1 MTIRIISPE
10 ETIDN
15 ALRKACLILA
25 VACSPAYLIAS
36 YRGLFIDF
44 VPFHVTIISLV
55 WLAILLLSLNTI
67 KSTAARYHSIILIF
81 FILFLSTSVRNQSI
95 VVADVFLVI
104 AGGLLALR
112 YSLWTILLLASAFG
126 TGVFFLIEEWAIFPN
141 TPIFLH
147 ASLHA
152 TSLLLTFVL
161 YSTIRNVVSKYQE
174 LYEKQVEAT
183 TGLLEKNKQS
193 YLLVEEAEET
203 KEEERNRLRTA
214 AFSLYSQID
223 RLTDLIEL
231 SQKDADSSLL
241 RNAKS
246 RLDEIKSDLHE
257 FSENGKF
264 ISGETTDLTI
274 SDFTQVVVNF
284 SRPYSVLSADS
295 LNVLIISKETNGGLF
310 YFPMNFIKVLV
321 HHLIE
326 HCSEQYQ
333 ATELKFEFHLAQKAR
348 SMQQIKLSLF
358 IYSERDLSEEK
369 FSKLNKR
376 MEGKRNLDT
385 GDNHT
390 SLIKTVLRRLSGTLK
405 ASPIG
410 NAARYDISFWVD

>member
-1 MTIRIISPE
+1 MSKIISPNQA
-10 ETIDN
+10 IDD
-15 ALRKACLILA
+15 ALKNTCRILA
-25 VACSPAYLIAS
+25 AIFLPAFLTAAYRNLYVDYLPLHSLLI
-36 YRGLFIDF
+36 
-44 VPFHVTIISLV
+44 TIIYFGFVALSFNFFKNTAVRLYVLV
-55 WLAILLLSLNTI
+55 G
-67 KSTAARYHSIILIF
+67 
-81 FILFLSTSVRNQSI
+81 LFLSVFVLAGYRNDS
-95 VVADVFLVI
+95 
-104 AGGLLALR
+104 
-112 YSLWTILLLASAFG
+112 
-126 TGVFFLIEEWAIFPN
+126 
-141 TPIFLH
+141 FLH
-147 ASLHA
+147 VDMWLIFAGCILAFRTSYFWIA
-152 TSLLLTFVL
+152 TTWILAISLLLFLLRDSDLYPNDPFFVAL
-161 YSTIRNVVSKYQE
+161 TLHISSLLIGFIVFSLIKNVVSNYQE

-203 KEEERNRLRTA
+203 KEEERNRLRAA

-223 RLTDLIEL
+223 RLTDLIGL
-231 SQKDADSSLL
+231 SQKDADGGLL
-241 RNAKS
+241 RS

-274 SDFTQVVVNF
+274 SDFTQVVANF
-284 SRPYSVLSADS
+284 SRPYSELSADS
-295 LNVLIISKETNGGLF
+295 LNVSIVSKETNGGLF

-333 ATELKFEFHLAQKAR
+333 ATELKFEFHLGQKAR

-358 IYSERDLSEEK
+358 IFSKRDFSEEE
-369 FSKLNKR
+369 FSKLNTR

-405 ASPIG
+405 ASLMG